1 MLEIRHWLTGEVIR
15 IIDRYADL
23 FVLPDIDASG
33 ETAMNLKSA
42 DRDFGCIDINLTLAT
57 EQHGSLQVD
66 SLHRAIWA
74 CNPEPQLWQLPTS
87 NTHSNLQIHCRTNV
101 TSCVSLQFFL

>member
-33 ETAMNLKSA
+33 ETAVNLKS
-42 DRDFGCIDINLTLAT
+42 ILLIVILVVSTL
-57 EQHGSLQVD
+57 
-66 SLHRAIWA
+66 I
-74 CNPEPQLWQLPTS
+74 
-87 NTHSNLQIHCRTNV
+87 
-101 TSCVSLQFFL
+101 